1 MKPKKILVIANWKTT
16 PDTLA
21 EAKAR
26 MTIIKRGVDKLKM
39 TETVIC
45 APSPFVAP
53 LSVMAGGPKGKIKI
67 GAQDVSKFDSGAHT
81 GEISASML
89 KSAGVSHVIVGH
101 SERRAQGEDANL
113 VAQKLQKVLAFGMTG
128 VVCVGESER
137 DLDAEYLT
145 IIKNQLKEVLVY
157 TSRQQFANLVIA
169 YEPLWAVNNA
179 RNNAITAHEVHQIV
193 ILIRKFLKDNWGES
207 IANIVKIVYG
217 GSVTPDN
224 AQDLVFNGEVDG
236 LLIGRASWQAEDL
249 RAICQ
254 SLNITKK
261 KPRIKNVKSKSSKIR
276 KR

>member
-21 EAKAR
+21 EAKAK
-26 MTIIKRGVDKLKM
+26 MAVIKRGVDKLKM

-45 APSPFVAP
+45 PPAPFIVP
-53 LSVMAGGPKGKIKI
+53 LSMMAGGPKGKIKI
-67 GAQDVSKFDSGAHT
+67 GSQDVSKFDSGAHT
-81 GEISASML
+81 GEVSASML
-89 KSAGVSHVIVGH
+89 KSSGVSYTIVGH
-101 SERRAQGEDANL
+101 SERRAQGEDASL
-113 VAQKLQKVLAFGMTG
+113 IAQKLQKVLAVGMTG
-128 VVCVGESER
+128 IVCVGESER
-137 DLDAEYLT
+137 DSDAEYLT
-145 IIKNQLKEVLVY
+145 VIKNQLKEVLVY

-169 YEPLWAVNNA
+169 YEPLWAVNSA
-179 RNNAITAHEVHQIV
+179 RNNAISAHEVHQIV

-217 GSVTPDN
+217 GSVTVDN

-249 RAICQ
+249 RGICQ
-254 SLNITKK
+254 SLNIVKK
-261 KPRIKNVKSKSSKIR
+261 KPRIKSVKSKSAKSK